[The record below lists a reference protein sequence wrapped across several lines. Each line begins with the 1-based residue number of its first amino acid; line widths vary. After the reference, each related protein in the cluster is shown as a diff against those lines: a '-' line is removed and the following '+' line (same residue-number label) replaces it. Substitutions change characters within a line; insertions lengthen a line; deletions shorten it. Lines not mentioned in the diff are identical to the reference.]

1 MAGDFPIRIGFQEAS
16 NILAAVAA
24 QCLQPEEQTSL
35 TRALGLVLAQDVTAA
50 RDLPSFDN
58 CAMDGFA
65 VDSASLAGE
74 GERALHLAGE
84 QFAGASGK
92 LVMVPGQCLRVTTG
106 AVLPAGADAVVI
118 KEHARV
124 EGDRVYIPAGVVSG
138 CNVRRAGEDVH
149 TGELVLRAGQVMTP
163 ASLSLLAALGCDR
176 VGVRRRPTVAVFTT
190 GDEIRAPGQVLAP
203 GEIYDSNRVLLQ
215 TLLAAD
221 GFEPVAWPVLPDDP
235 SRMRAAL
242 ADAAFSFDVV
252 ITCGGVSAG
261 EIDYLPALLAERGN
275 VHFWKVRMKPGMP
288 VLAGRMGEAQLL
300 CLPGNPVSVLATYLT
315 LGRLLLDG
323 MQGRSSPR
331 PRLRAR
337 LCAPVARSGERLEFL
352 RGSLSGDSQ
361 GNLQVWPNPADGS
374 HRLKAA
380 SDSNALIVIPE
391 GAGQWP
397 LGSVM
402 DVLPF
407 GEGTLP
413 C

>member
-1 MAGDFPIRIGFQEAS
+1 
-16 NILAAVAA
+16 
-24 QCLQPEEQTSL
+24 
-35 TRALGLVLAQDVTAA
+35 
-50 RDLPSFDN
+50 
-58 CAMDGFA
+58 
-65 VDSASLAGE
+65 
-74 GERALHLAGE
+74 
-84 QFAGASGK
+84 
-92 LVMVPGQCLRVTTG
+92 
-106 AVLPAGADAVVI
+106 
-118 KEHARV
+118 
-124 EGDRVYIPAGVVSG
+124 
-138 CNVRRAGEDVH
+138 
-149 TGELVLRAGQVMTP
+149 
-163 ASLSLLAALGCDR
+163 
-176 VGVRRRPTVAVFTT
+176 
-190 GDEIRAPGQVLAP
+190 
-203 GEIYDSNRVLLQ
+203 
-215 TLLAAD
+215 
-221 GFEPVAWPVLPDDP
+221 
-235 SRMRAAL
+235 
-242 ADAAFSFDVV
+242 
-252 ITCGGVSAG
+252 
-261 EIDYLPALLAERGN
+261 LLAERGN